1 MIYKLSKYKKL
12 LCMQIKIN
20 KISKMLK
27 VQLAG
32 ELPEMTRGCKMNAVT
47 IATVDRVAI
56 TVP

>member
-1 MIYKLSKYKKL
+1 
-12 LCMQIKIN
+12 
-20 KISKMLK
+20 MLK

-32 ELPEMTRGCKMNAVT
+32 ELPKMTRGSKMNAVT